1 MDKIRLDDLLV
12 SLGLAE
18 NKSQAQALIM
28 AGYVWSGDKRLEK
41 AGSQVAADTEL
52 GIRGGLKYVGRGGLK
67 MEAAA
72 GEFGIDFTGKVI
84 ADIGASTGG
93 FTDFALQNGANK
105 VFAIDV
111 GKNQL
116 AEKLRQDSRVI
127 VMDEVNA
134 RNLES
139 LPEQIDIFMID
150 VSFIS
155 AQLILEAVRRIAKDY
170 TAQIVLLFKPQF
182 EVGPKN
188 LKKGIVKS
196 AEITNEA
203 IDDFKNWLAGH
214 NFEMIKSTPSPIKG
228 AKGNQEYFFLIS
240 KSVTSNS

>member
-1 MDKIRLDDLLV
+1 VNKIRLDDLLV
-12 SLGLAE
+12 ERGLAE
-18 NKSQAQALIM
+18 NKNRAQALIL
-28 AGYVWSGDKRLEK
+28 AGYIWSGEKRLEK
-41 AGSQVAADTEL
+41 AGLAVTHDIDLE
-52 GIRGGLKYVGRGGLK
+52 IRGGLKYVGRGGLK

-72 GEFGIDFTGKVI
+72 RGFDIDFKNKVV

-93 FTDFALQNGANK
+93 FTDFALQNGAKK

-116 AEKLRQDSRVI
+116 ADKLRQDARVV
-127 VMDEVNA
+127 VMDGVNA

-139 LPEQIDIFMID
+139 LPKRIDIFTID

-155 AQLILEAVRRIAKDY
+155 ARLILEAISGIAKDY
-170 TAQIVLLFKPQF
+170 ATQIILLFKPQF

-196 AEITNEA
+196 AEITSEA
-203 IDDFKNWLAGH
+203 INDFENWLAEH
-214 NFEMIKSTPSPIKG
+214 NFEMIKSMSSPIKG
-228 AKGNQEYFFLIS
+228 MKGNQEYLFFIRIG
-240 KSVTSNS
+240 KIGGD